1 MAEEEPE
8 RRVEAD
14 RGRRDRRL
22 LQPSGQLGPASPG
35 DRVSDLVRAAGLAH
49 LAPGDV
55 AEPGQPA
62 LGKGLPQRNF
72 WVTVLRDAFCVDDA
86 ESCGVYFGT
95 RGGEVYASP
104 DEGDTWSQLAAQL
117 PDVLCLRAAVLP

>member
-1 MAEEEPE
+1 MGVQVLTPVGDDPGERESRVGALYVFPLEADA
-8 RRVEAD
+8 RRVPPDGAC
-14 RGRRDRRL
+14 
-22 LQPSGQLGPASPG
+22 
-35 DRVSDLVRAAGLAH
+35 RVYRSDDAGGSWH
-49 LAPGDV
+49 
-55 AEPGQPA
+55 A

-95 RGGEVYASP
+95 RGGDVYASP
-104 DEGDTWSQLAAQL
+104 DEGDTWSQLAAHL